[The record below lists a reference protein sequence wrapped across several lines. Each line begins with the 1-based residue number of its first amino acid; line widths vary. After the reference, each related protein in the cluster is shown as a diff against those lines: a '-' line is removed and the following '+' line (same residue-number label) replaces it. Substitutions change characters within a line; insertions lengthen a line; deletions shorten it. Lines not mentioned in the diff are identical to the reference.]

1 MKTSIRQLKE
11 QVRCLTQRVD
21 LETELAL
28 QKLANEKLTR
38 TNENLPVTVTDSES
52 TPETTIK

>member
-11 QVRCLTQRVD
+11 QVRCLTQRVH

-28 QKLANEKLTR
+28 QKLANEKFTR
-38 TNENLPVTVTDSES
+38 AKENLPVTVTDSES